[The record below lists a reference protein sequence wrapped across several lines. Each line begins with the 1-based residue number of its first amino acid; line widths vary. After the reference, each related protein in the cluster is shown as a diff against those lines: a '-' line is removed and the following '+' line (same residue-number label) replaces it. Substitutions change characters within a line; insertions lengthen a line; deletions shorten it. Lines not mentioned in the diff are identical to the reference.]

1 MPALRQPSR
10 PHTKIWPLLLQALLQ
25 GNSEEH
31 RFPQVQMKSILIL
44 VLVSILIIPPT
55 IIIIMFESIAFLVAL
70 AGSSIGAAWDLK
82 TTEIPDE
89 IPYAMIAIALIIYG
103 AQSLLAWDYWPIIDS
118 VIVGSALFGFGF
130 VMYHLG
136 QWGGGD
142 AKLLSAIGFLL
153 PSLPMPL
160 AESTANISVS
170 SASFLSFY
178 LSLPFPAKYV
188 FNVFLVG
195 AGYMMIYAFVIAA
208 RNSNV
213 VTAFKKDMKASSNVF
228 LSASVLL
235 FVVFLLLNYFIYLEF
250 QIPVSMDL
258 ILMNSAVIL
267 FATVGVFTVW
277 RFARAVENV
286 GFKKKIP
293 VRRLRVGDVLLDSKV
308 WEGIEEKDIR
318 RIKRSGKSYVW
329 IKEGVRFAPAFPFA
343 LLFMIYFGDAFLLL
357 FRIFG

>member
-1 MPALRQPSR
+1 
-10 PHTKIWPLLLQALLQ
+10 
-25 GNSEEH
+25 
-31 RFPQVQMKSILIL
+31 MKSILIL
-44 VLVSILIIPPT
+44 VLVSILIILPT

-89 IPYAMIAIALIIYG
+89 IPYAMIAFALTIYG
-103 AQSLLAWDYWPIIDS
+103 VQSLQAWDYWPIINS
-118 VIVGSALFGFGF
+118 IIVGSALFGFGF

-153 PSLPMPL
+153 PSLPW
-160 AESTANISVS
+160 TASAPELSIS

-213 VTAFKKDMKASSNVF
+213 ISAFKKDMKASSNVF
-228 LSASVLL
+228 ISASVLL

-293 VRRLRVGDVLLDSKV
+293 VSKLRVGDVLLDSKV

-343 LLFMIYFGDAFLLL
+343 LLFMVYFGDAFLLL